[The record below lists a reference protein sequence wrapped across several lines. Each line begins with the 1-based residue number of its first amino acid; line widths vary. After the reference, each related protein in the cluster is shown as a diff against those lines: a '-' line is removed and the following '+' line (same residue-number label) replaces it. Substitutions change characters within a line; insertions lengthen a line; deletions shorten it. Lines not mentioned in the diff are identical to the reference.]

1 VTAAD
6 VQRVL
11 RKYVTGAHSVTID
24 YLPQAEDAAPAAAKG
39 VAK

>member
-1 VTAAD
+1 LQAVTADD

-24 YLPQAEDAAPAAAKG
+24 YLPQADAAAGGATP
-39 VAK
+39 